1 MCAKLSKKALGAM
14 GTKITTIAKKIR
26 SGKPSMKW
34 TDAMKAAGKQMKGK
48 PITTTK
54 KKATKKRKTKSKK

>member
-34 TDAMKAAGKQMKGK
+34 TDAIKVAGKQMKGK
-48 PITTTK
+48 SVTSS
-54 KKATKKRKTKSKK
+54 KKRKTKSKK